1 MIKWHK
7 AKNGCR
13 GGRMEGS
20 LQKLSD
26 EQLCTLASGGDD
38 AAMAELIKRIMPL
51 AGAKAAMYNH
61 PDLHRD
67 DLLQEGMLGFITAVN
82 TYDPE
87 KNASFRTYAGVCIN
101 NRIVSMLRRRSSQR
115 NIPPDLVSSIDDEGD
130 SVSDY
135 SSDPQE
141 IFSEYEDMMHLQFLL
156 DEKLTKL
163 EKDVL
168 LCRARGMSYE
178 DIASK
183 LGTSAKS
190 VDNALRRAR
199 KKLNQE
205 N

>member
-1 MIKWHK
+1 M
-7 AKNGCR
+7 R
-13 GGRMEGS
+13 
-20 LQKLSD
+20 
-26 EQLCTLASGGDD
+26 
-38 AAMAELIKRIMPL
+38 
-51 AGAKAAMYNH
+51 
-61 PDLHRD
+61 
-67 DLLQEGMLGFITAVN
+67 
-82 TYDPE
+82 
-87 KNASFRTYAGVCIN
+87 
-101 NRIVSMLRRRSSQR
+101 
-115 NIPPDLVSSIDDEGD
+115 
-130 SVSDY
+130 DY

-141 IFSEYEDMMHLQFLL
+141 IFSEYEDMMHLQSLL

-163 EKDVL
+163 EKNVL